1 MKTISIP
8 RLFKAFI
15 PEGVSYIFGD
25 ASYIREQI
33 ANLKSAGLSAGFP
46 IIGLYW
52 SSAERVEVRP
62 KDGIAFRVSLS
73 FIIADSSNR
82 DSNEKRMDDV
92 YDAVLHPIMES
103 LISSIEDS
111 GLFELGYNRKAS
123 YTYSDG
129 YEAPFHGLVDNT
141 GKDLAEVV
149 DYVSVK
155 SLRLEL
161 IENECKLNDFI
172 KQLSDYE

>member
-1 MKTISIP
+1 MKTISVP
-8 RLFKAFI
+8 RLFKAFV

-46 IIGLYW
+46 IVGLYW

-62 KDGIAFRVSLS
+62 KDGIVLRVNLS
-73 FIIADSSNR
+73 FIIADSSSR
-82 DSNEKRMDDV
+82 DSNEKRMDNV
-92 YDAVLHPIMES
+92 YDKVLHPIMEGI
-103 LISSIEDS
+103 ISAIEDC
-111 GLFELGYNRKAS
+111 GLFELGYNRTAS

-155 SLRLEL
+155 ALRLEL
-161 IENECKLNDFI
+161 IDNECKLNDFI
-172 KQLSDYE
+172 KQISDYE